1 LEPGGLAVI
10 DERKSLER
18 RAKEIE
24 GKGDRLTVA
33 AREIVARVRNAD
45 ELLTLIDQVE
55 NATDC
60 FDEAAFLV
68 SLAPDHEAAN
78 ALGSP
83 LADLAAI
90 ARHCA
95 AELVRAVEAARQ
107 VPEGKRADAA
117 FALQCVDAVI
127 DAERDADAAERAAIA
142 AMMSAPPPRD
152 PEAAGGGARVL
163 VLGLEIARTL
173 EEATDRLA
181 HAAMSL
187 RNRVLQG
194 LSA

>member
-1 LEPGGLAVI
+1 MPEDRADQFQHNP
-10 DERKSLER
+10 R
-18 RAKEIE
+18 R
-24 GKGDRLTVA
+24 D
-33 AREIVARVRNAD
+33 
-45 ELLTLIDQVE
+45 
-55 NATDC
+55 
-60 FDEAAFLV
+60 
-68 SLAPDHEAAN
+68 PD

-83 LADLAAI
+83 LAQLAAI
-90 ARHCA
+90 ARHSA
-95 AELVRAVEAARQ
+95 AELVRAVEAAKQ
-107 VPEGKRADAA
+107 IPEGKRADVA

-142 AMMSAPPPRD
+142 ALMSAPSKRD
-152 PEAAGGGARVL
+152 GEDAGRGAEARVL
-163 VLGLEIARTL
+163 ILGLEIARTL